1 VRGCCHVQ
9 ARGRVKPCSPMGGDE
24 AVTKGAEN
32 GSNPVYCCQGDAGLI
47 RGQALDCV
55 MEVIHCLF

>member
-1 VRGCCHVQ
+1 
-9 ARGRVKPCSPMGGDE
+9 MGGDE
-24 AVTKGAEN
+24 AVTKGAQN
-32 GSNPVYCCQGDAGLI
+32 GLKAVYRWQSDAGLI

>member
-1 VRGCCHVQ
+1 MLCCHIHALGQ
-9 ARGRVKPCSPMGGDE
+9 LKLCLSMGGDE
-24 AVTKGAEN
+24 AVTKGAQN
-32 GSNPVYCCQGDAGLI
+32 GLKAVYRWQSDAGLI